1 MMIAFVVVYIVL
13 LLICVLVSEKHYR
26 DESEYLLPIRKKVS
40 KEEQEVL
47 DRISFLEQYAQ
58 HLMEVYHQGLVSLE
72 RKEEESKLIMKELD
86 RLRLEIAK
94 IEAEKNE

>member
-1 MMIAFVVVYIVL
+1 MIFVVAYIVL
-13 LLICVLVSEKHYR
+13 LLICVLVSEKRYR
-26 DESEYLLPIRKKVS
+26 DEMEYLLPIRKKVS
-40 KEEQEVL
+40 KEEQDVL

-58 HLMEVYHQGLVSLE
+58 HLVEVYHQGLVSPE